1 MNGLSVA
8 LSFIFSAVFVLSLYI
23 MDRMT
28 KKANGKKRDELISKL
43 KELKDKLES
52 DEAKA
57 RLELEIVSLLS
68 EPGGV
73 LDKREIRRA
82 LAISITI
89 AYFTMLSFAISNE
102 QFENPGIISEF
113 SKVFLVVIAFYFG
126 SRAIED
132 AIKLKKGQVSQ
143 SVQTTQA
150 QPQQQEAEK
159 KEEQKKDE
167 KKEGGGER

>member
-1 MNGLSVA
+1 MNGLSIA

-28 KKANGKKRDELISKL
+28 KKANGKKRGELISKL

-52 DEAKA
+52 DEAKT
-57 RLELEIVSLLS
+57 RLELEIVSLAS
-68 EPGGV
+68 EPAGV

-82 LAISITI
+82 LAISITV
-89 AYFTMLSFAISNE
+89 AYFTMLSFAIFNKLANTE
-102 QFENPGIISEF
+102 VISEF

-143 SVQTTQA
+143 PAQTTQA
-150 QPQQQEAEK
+150 QPQKQETK
-159 KEEQKKDE
+159 QKEDE
-167 KKEGGGER
+167 KKGGGER